1 VSATGRSGRTEQITR
16 LLTIPDFACL
26 WVGPAV
32 RAGVKLG
39 RRAEAEVV
47 FASGPPFSALVV
59 GSRVSRRLGIPLV
72 ADFRDAWRDN
82 PGNASY
88 PSTWHRNRA
97 LALERSVLGT
107 AVRVTTAH
115 PMAAEIVEMGGPIPT
130 FIPNGFDPADLPV
143 WSPRRG
149 GPLVV
154 TFMGTFYGVNDP
166 LPVFKALQ
174 QVREGADEETHDI
187 RLRIVGTWPSYV
199 ESVAAELGLEGAVE
213 FQPYLPHREA
223 LDVLAASDVGLVVY
237 ADLPALRVS
246 TPAKLYEY
254 LAIGLPVLF
263 VGPSEGAAPD
273 LVREARAGLVV
284 RYADQSGIAAALA
297 GFARQKSE
305 GVLGSD
311 LRRAVVARFDRRLQA
326 EALARVLEEATGA

>member
-1 VSATGRSGRTEQITR
+1 
-16 LLTIPDFACL
+16 
-26 WVGPAV
+26 
-32 RAGVKLG
+32 
-39 RRAEAEVV
+39 
-47 FASGPPFSALVV
+47 
-59 GSRVSRRLGIPLV
+59 
-72 ADFRDAWRDN
+72 
-82 PGNASY
+82 
-88 PSTWHRNRA
+88 
-97 LALERSVLGT
+97 
-107 AVRVTTAH
+107 
-115 PMAAEIVEMGGPIPT
+115 
-130 FIPNGFDPADLPV
+130 
-143 WSPRRG
+143 
-149 GPLVV
+149 
-154 TFMGTFYGVNDP
+154 
-166 LPVFKALQ
+166 
-174 QVREGADEETHDI
+174 
-187 RLRIVGTWPSYV
+187 
-199 ESVAAELGLEGAVE
+199 VAAELVLEGAVE

-223 LDVLAASDVGLVVY
+223 VDVLAASDVGLVVY